1 MCTDATFVIICQI
14 PSRWMAIK
22 LVEGAAKVP
31 ALAALPKDSGSIS
44 SPQWQL
50 TTVIPLLGYTVLS
63 SGL

>member
-1 MCTDATFVIICQI
+1 
-14 PSRWMAIK
+14 MAIK